1 MIAQL
6 SEQQANNDLKTT
18 AKWLLIAFFLGW
30 LALLVRVLLE
40 GFAYVIGDPQIRST
54 NFFGL
59 AAQTGIAFI
68 WALAWVTAG
77 FLFGFIFGIPKV
89 IAATTSAINPATNTP
104 SQNPAPKLKVNTNL
118 EDISDWLTKVLV
130 GATLTQIVKIPAAI
144 GAAAQFMSAGETT
157 QSVSFNAALLLYYS
171 ALGFLSGYILTR
183 LFFARAFALA
193 DQGPS
198 LSAEAA
204 ATLDSATV
212 AFGQNG
218 STNAADPYLRKAAL
232 ASDSVPITESLTG
245 DQALRL
251 AKGATLTG
259 DIARALSASRLAIQ
273 KNPDD
278 PQAQLTY
285 AWSLHNSGSG
295 LDAVLPIVEA
305 AARKLTSNSD
315 HAALASVYASLAYL
329 WLYQPPP
336 AGYQNALRAIAEFDS
351 KTSAPDASVEINRA
365 CALGQ
370 KYAFLSVQNI
380 DGANPDATSGD
391 LRETRDAALA
401 AVKKAIALDHTSAT
415 RLQQILW
422 VSADPLDNDLSPF
435 QGDQDFLALL
445 PRPNAA

>member
-1 MIAQL
+1 MTAQM
-6 SEQQANNDLKTT
+6 SEQQANQDLKTT
-18 AKWLLIAFFLGW
+18 SVWLLVAFFLGW
-30 LALLVRVLLE
+30 GALFLRIIVQVLSTAYGKVELRDSAYASLAHNAE
-40 GFAYVIGDPQIRST
+40 T
-54 NFFGL
+54 
-59 AAQTGIAFI
+59 AFI
-68 WALAWVTAG
+68 WTLAWLTGG

-89 IAATTSAINPATNTP
+89 IAATTSATNPALSNPT
-104 SQNPAPKLKVNTNL
+104 QNPAPKLKVNTNL

-130 GATLTQIVKIPAAI
+130 GATLTQIVKIPTAI
-144 GAAAQFMSAGETT
+144 GSAAQFMSAPDAT
-157 QSVSFNAALLLYYS
+157 QVSFYAALLLYYS

-198 LSAEAA
+198 LSDEAA

-212 AFGQNG
+212 AFGDSG
-218 STNAADPYLRKAAL
+218 STSAADPSLRKAAL

-259 DIARALSASRLAIQ
+259 DIARALTASRLAIQ

-305 AARKLTSNSD
+305 AARKLTSTSD
-315 HAALASVYASLAYL
+315 QSALTSVYASLAYL
-329 WLYQPPP
+329 WLYQTPP
-336 AGYQNALRAIAEFDS
+336 AGYQNALRTLAEFDS
-351 KTSAPDASVEINRA
+351 KASQSDASIEINRA
-365 CALGQ
+365 CAYGQ
-370 KYAFLSVQNI
+370 KFAYITNQRNNVT
-380 DGANPDATSGD
+380 NPDTPADD
-391 LRETRDAALA
+391 LTQTREAALA
-401 AVKKAIALDHTSAT
+401 AVKKALSLDHSAAT

-422 VSADPLDNDLSPF
+422 VTGDPLDNDLACF
-435 QGDQDFLALL
+435 QGDQEFVALL